1 MPIILIFI
9 VTLTVIGVIFG
20 LIPFL
25 MKPLPGGEVTD
36 PRELADTCSQ
46 FIDLNGITVHY
57 KKFGTGKPVLIL
69 LHGIGSNL
77 FSWEK
82 IIPVLSEQFT
92 IIAYDWVGFGLT
104 TRPKPGTWTTDN
116 PYGTSGQVNT
126 LIGLMDALAVE
137 KAVLVGHSFGGSI
150 AGETA
155 LLHPDRVTGLI
166 LVDPALK
173 IKRRSILMKLLTRT
187 PKLDWFGHYLS
198 RQIVFHGTKILR
210 KAWHDPALITPEVLD
225 GYFKPVKMSG
235 WDHGLWEFSKA
246 EKVNVLAKSGQFKL
260 PVMIITGSDDRI
272 VTTRSSIELY
282 RWIPGAEM
290 AVIANAGHNPQEERP
305 LEFVSIVQAFIGKIS
320 K

>member
-9 VTLTVIGVIFG
+9 VTLTVIGVISG
-20 LIPFL
+20 LIPL
-25 MKPLPGGEVTD
+25 LTKPLPGGKVTD
-36 PRELADTCSQ
+36 PRELVDTCSQ
-46 FIDLNGITVHY
+46 FIDLNGITIHY

-198 RQIVFHGTKILR
+198 RQIVLQGDNALR
-210 KAWHDPALITPEVLD
+210 KAWHDPSVITPEILE
-225 GYFKPVKMSG
+225 GYYKPLKMAG
-235 WDHGLWEFSKA
+235 WDYGLWEFFKA
-246 EKVNVLAKSGQFKL
+246 EKINVLAKAGQIKL
-260 PVMIITGSDDRI
+260 PVLIITGSDDRI
-272 VTTRSSIELY
+272 VPTRSSIELY

-290 AVIANAGHNPQEERP
+290 AVIDDAGHNPQEERP
-305 LEFVSIVQAFIGKIS
+305 SEFISIIQAFIRKIT